1 MQDEE
6 YKSEIEMNFSRGIQ
20 NEKTKTKDKL
30 KFQKKYELS
39 QPKHRTY
46 HRFK

>member
-39 QPKHRTY
+39 KTKNTNY
-46 HRFK
+46 K